1 MSIWA
6 PAAPPHPAPSGR
18 PCLSLYPCRAQAPLS
33 PLPPSSPGTG
43 PRDSVPLRPR
53 TFLGLTLSP
62 PRSLGFRSAHLPPC
76 NQSTSQRP
84 LCFYPCPHSSAFF
97 SAPLLYPWVCRS
109 LLLAALIMDFC
120 PLLTESPFLTR
131 PLSCP
136 PQVFILSIV
145 VFVRRCGQPSWTV
158 PLSSRRSRQTCDLL
172 PLFLRKYH
180 PSTALLLLSLVTL
193 SCG

>member
-6 PAAPPHPAPSGR
+6 PAAPPRPAPSGR
-18 PCLSLYPCRAQAPLS
+18 PCISLYPCRAQAPLS
-33 PLPPSSPGTG
+33 PPPPSSPGTG

-53 TFLGLTLSP
+53 TSLGLTLSP
-62 PRSLGFRSAHLPPC
+62 PGSQGFRNPHLPTC
-76 NQSTSQRP
+76 NQSTSLRP
-84 LCFYPCPHSSAFF
+84 RCFYPCPHSSAFF

-109 LLLAALIMDFC
+109 LPLAALIMDFC
-120 PLLTESPFLTR
+120 PLLTESPFLT
-131 PLSCP
+131 

-158 PLSSRRSRQTCDLL
+158 PLSSRPSRQTCDRL

-193 SCG
+193 SRG